1 MTGPRDI
8 RALRIHDRDDLR
20 LDQEPG
26 PAARPGEA
34 LVDVAFGGVCGSDLH
49 YWRDGAVGTSI
60 LRAPMIL
67 GHEVVGRVAVPAADG
82 SGPPAGQAV
91 AVHPARSCGHCPWCR
106 GGQPNLCPDTR
117 YLGSAAQFPHT
128 DGGFADQIAVPSA
141 RLIPLPDSLDL
152 RRASLAEPAG
162 IAWHALDRAEAV
174 GAPIAG
180 AHVLV
185 VGGGPIG
192 LLVAAVARYRGAAS
206 VTVADV
212 QDRPLAMARDL
223 GVDALHARDLPDGAD
238 LARSDNSKNRSGVA
252 SGRVADLTSDQA
264 DPDNSKNRSDHGATE
279 SGAAPASAHSAESDN
294 SKNRGEPGAAPARAS
309 GGRPLPSDSSK
320 NPAPQVVVES
330 SGTVPGLGSAIRA
343 ARPGG
348 TVVAVGQVPA
358 GDVSVPA
365 SLVVTRELTVTGSL
379 RLIEIESAVAFL
391 GDPRAV
397 VDPIVSDVFPA
408 GDAVAAFA
416 VAADPGRSS
425 KVLLDFSGGDN
436 P

>member
-1 MTGPRDI
+1 MTGPRDV
-8 RALRIHDRDDLR
+8 RALRIHGRDDLR
-20 LDQEPG
+20 LDREPA
-26 PAARPGEA
+26 PAAGPDEA

-49 YWRDGAVGTSI
+49 YWRDGAVGTSV

-206 VTVADV
+206 ITVADV
-212 QDRPLAMARDL
+212 QDHPLAVAREL
-223 GVDALHARDLPDGAD
+223 GFDALHARDLPDGAD
-238 LARSDNSKNRSGVA
+238 LARSDNSKTHRNAEVA
-252 SGRVADLTSDQA
+252 PGRVAHLASDQA
-264 DPDNSKNRSDHGATE
+264 GPDNSKNWPGHGAT
-279 SGAAPASAHSAESDN
+279 D
-294 SKNRGEPGAAPARAS
+294 PGAAPAH
-309 GGRPLPSDSSK
+309 PTQSDNSK
-320 NPAPQVVVES
+320 ISVPQIVVES
-330 SGTVPGLGSAIRA
+330 SGTVAGLGSAIRA

-358 GDVSVPA
+358 GDVGVPA
-365 SLVVTRELTVTGSL
+365 SLVVSRELTLTGSL

-408 GDAVAAFA
+408 ADAVAAFA

-425 KVLLDFSGGDN
+425 KVLLDFSAGDH

>member
-1 MTGPRDI
+1 VSGDLGGSAVTGSGEV
-8 RALRIHDRDDLR
+8 RALRIHGRDDLR
-20 LDQEPG
+20 LDQEPA
-26 PAARPGEA
+26 PVARSGEA

-49 YWRDGAVGTSI
+49 YWRDGAVGTSV

-106 GGQPNLCPDTR
+106 SGQPNLCPETR

-174 GAPIAG
+174 GTPVAG

-212 QDRPLAMARDL
+212 QDRPLAVARELGVEGVHVRDL
-223 GVDALHARDLPDGAD
+223 ADGAE
-238 LARSDNSKNRSGVA
+238 LAASPDNSKKQAEPGAQSDNSKIW
-252 SGRVADLTSDQA
+252 
-264 DPDNSKNRSDHGATE
+264 
-279 SGAAPASAHSAESDN
+279 APN
-294 SKNRGEPGAAPARAS
+294 
-309 GGRPLPSDSSK
+309 L
-320 NPAPQVVVES
+320 VVES
-330 SGTVPGLGSAIRA
+330 SGTVPGLASAIRA

-365 SLVVTRELTVTGSL
+365 SLVVSRELILTGSL

-391 GDPRAV
+391 ADPRAV

-408 GDAVAAFA
+408 AEAVAAFA
-416 VAADPGRSS
+416 VAGDAGRSS
-425 KVLLDFSGGDN
+425 KVLLDFTARDDA
-436 P
+436 

>member
-1 MTGPRDI
+1 LTGPRDI

-20 LDQEPG
+20 LDQEPA
-26 PAARPGEA
+26 PVARPGEA

-49 YWRDGAVGTSI
+49 YWRDGAVGTSV
-60 LRAPMIL
+60 LRSPMIL

-91 AVHPARSCGHCPWCR
+91 AVHPARSCGHCQWCA
-106 GGQPNLCPDTR
+106 GGQPNLCPETR

-128 DGGFADQIAVPSA
+128 DGGFADQIAVPA
-141 RLIPLPDSLDL
+141 GRLIPLPDSLDL

-162 IAWHALDRAEAV
+162 IAWHALDRAEAA
-174 GAPIAG
+174 GAAVAG

-192 LLVAAVARYRGAAS
+192 LLVAAVARYRGADS

-212 QDRPLAMARDL
+212 QDRPLAVARAL
-223 GVDALHARDLPDGAD
+223 GVDAVHARDVADGTE
-238 LARSDNSKNRSGVA
+238 LARSDNSKKWEGPGDA
-252 SGRVADLTSDQA
+252 STR
-264 DPDNSKNRSDHGATE
+264 
-279 SGAAPASAHSAESDN
+279 SDN
-294 SKNRGEPGAAPARAS
+294 SKSQAPGI
-309 GGRPLPSDSSK
+309 
-320 NPAPQVVVES
+320 VVES

-358 GDVSVPA
+358 GDIPVPA
-365 SLVVTRELTVTGSL
+365 SLVVTRELTLTGSL
-379 RLIEIESAVAFL
+379 RLIEIENAVAFL
-391 GDPRAV
+391 ADPRAV

-408 GDAVAAFA
+408 GQAAEAFA

-425 KVLLDFSGGDN
+425 KVLLDFTAGGTEGDTTR
-436 P
+436 

>member
-1 MTGPRDI
+1 MTGPHDI

-20 LDQEPG
+20 LDREPA
-26 PAARPGEA
+26 PVARSDEA

-49 YWRDGAVGTSI
+49 YWRDGAVGTSV

-82 SGPPAGQAV
+82 SGPVAGQAV
-91 AVHPARSCGHCPWCR
+91 AVHPARSCGHCPWCIS
-106 GGQPNLCPDTR
+106 GQPNLCPETR
-117 YLGSAAQFPHT
+117 YLGSAAQVPHT
-128 DGGFADQIAVPSA
+128 DGGFADQIAVPAA
-141 RLIPLPDSLDL
+141 RLIPLPDTLDL

-174 GAPIAG
+174 GTPIAG

-212 QDRPLAMARDL
+212 QDRPLAVAREL
-223 GVDALHARDLPDGAD
+223 GVDAVHARDLPDGAG
-238 LARSDNSKNRSGVA
+238 LAVSTRPASDSSAAGSDNSKNRAGSA
-252 SGRVADLTSDQA
+252 AA
-264 DPDNSKNRSDHGATE
+264 
-279 SGAAPASAHSAESDN
+279 AAPTAQSFPSDN
-294 SKNRGEPGAAPARAS
+294 SKSRVPGI
-309 GGRPLPSDSSK
+309 
-320 NPAPQVVVES
+320 VVES

-358 GDVSVPA
+358 GDVAVPA
-365 SLVVTRELTVTGSL
+365 SLVVTRELTLTGSL
-379 RLIEIESAVAFL
+379 RLIEIENAVAFL
-391 GDPRAV
+391 ADPRAV

-408 GDAVAAFA
+408 DQAAEAFA
-416 VAADPGRSS
+416 VAADPARSS
-425 KVLLDFSGGDN
+425 KVLLDFTQDTAGDAR
-436 P
+436 

>member
-1 MTGPRDI
+1 LTGPRDI

-20 LDQEPG
+20 LDQEPA
-26 PAARPGEA
+26 PVARPGEA

-49 YWRDGAVGTSI
+49 YWRDGAVGTSV
-60 LRAPMIL
+60 LRSPMIL

-91 AVHPARSCGHCPWCR
+91 AVHPARSCGHCQWCA
-106 GGQPNLCPDTR
+106 GGQPNLCPETR

-128 DGGFADQIAVPSA
+128 DGGFADQIAVPA
-141 RLIPLPDSLDL
+141 GRLIPLPDSLDL

-162 IAWHALDRAEAV
+162 IAWHALDRAEAA
-174 GAPIAG
+174 GAAVAG

-192 LLVAAVARYRGAAS
+192 LLVAAVARYRGADS

-212 QDRPLAMARDL
+212 QDRPLAVARAL
-223 GVDALHARDLPDGAD
+223 GVDAVHARDVADGTE
-238 LARSDNSKNRSGVA
+238 LARSDNSKKWEGPGDA
-252 SGRVADLTSDQA
+252 STR
-264 DPDNSKNRSDHGATE
+264 PDNSKSRV
-279 SGAAPASAHSAESDN
+279 
-294 SKNRGEPGAAPARAS
+294 PGI
-309 GGRPLPSDSSK
+309 
-320 NPAPQVVVES
+320 VVES

-358 GDVSVPA
+358 GDIPVPA
-365 SLVVTRELTVTGSL
+365 SLVVTRELTLTGSL
-379 RLIEIESAVAFL
+379 RLIEIENAVAFL
-391 GDPRAV
+391 ADPRAV

-408 GDAVAAFA
+408 GQAAEAFA

-425 KVLLDFSGGDN
+425 KVLLDFTAGGTEGDTTR
-436 P
+436 

>member
-1 MTGPRDI
+1 VTDQPDI
-8 RALRIHDRDDLR
+8 RALRIHGRDDLR
-20 LDQEPG
+20 LDRGPG
-26 PAARPGEA
+26 PAPAPDEA
-34 LVDVAFGGVCGSDLH
+34 VVEVAFGGVCGSDLH
-49 YWRDGAVGTSI
+49 YWRDGAVGTSV

-91 AVHPARSCGHCPWCR
+91 AVHPARSCGHCSWCLS
-106 GGQPNLCPDTR
+106 GQANLCPDTR

-128 DGGFADQIAVPSA
+128 DGGFADQIAVPAA
-141 RLIPLPDSLDL
+141 RLIPLPGSLDL

-180 AHVLV
+180 ADVLV

-212 QDRPLAMARDL
+212 QDRPLAVAREI
-223 GVDALHARDLPDGAD
+223 GVHAVHARDLPDGAEA
-238 LARSDNSKNRSGVA
+238 AR
-252 SGRVADLTSDQA
+252 
-264 DPDNSKNRSDHGATE
+264 PDNSKNLV
-279 SGAAPASAHSAESDN
+279 AP
-294 SKNRGEPGAAPARAS
+294 GI
-309 GGRPLPSDSSK
+309 
-320 NPAPQVVVES
+320 VVES

-358 GDVSVPA
+358 GDIAVPA
-365 SLVVTRELTVTGSL
+365 SLCVSRELTLTGSL
-379 RLIEIESAVAFL
+379 RLIEIEHSVAFL
-391 GDPRAV
+391 ADPRAV

-408 GDAVAAFA
+408 GQAIEAFA
-416 VAADPGRSS
+416 VAADSGRSS
-425 KVLLDFSGGDN
+425 KVLLDFSARAGD
-436 P
+436 PA

>member
-1 MTGPRDI
+1 LTGPRDI

-20 LDQEPG
+20 LDQEPA
-26 PAARPGEA
+26 PVARSDEA

-49 YWRDGAVGTSI
+49 YWRDGAVGTSV

-82 SGPPAGQAV
+82 SGPVAGQAV
-91 AVHPARSCGHCPWCR
+91 AVHPARSCGHCQWCVS
-106 GGQPNLCPDTR
+106 GQPNLCPETR

-128 DGGFADQIAVPSA
+128 DGGFADQIAVPAA
-141 RLIPLPDSLDL
+141 RLIPLPDTLDL

-174 GAPIAG
+174 GTPIAS

-212 QDRPLAMARDL
+212 QDRPLAVAREL
-223 GVDALHARDLPDGAD
+223 GVGAVHARDLANGAE
-238 LARSDNSKNRSGVA
+238 LAGSGNSKNGEGSGGGRDNSK
-252 SGRVADLTSDQA
+252 TQA
-264 DPDNSKNRSDHGATE
+264 
-279 SGAAPASAHSAESDN
+279 
-294 SKNRGEPGAAPARAS
+294 PGI
-309 GGRPLPSDSSK
+309 
-320 NPAPQVVVES
+320 VVES

-343 ARPGG
+343 TRPGG

-358 GDVSVPA
+358 GDIAVPA
-365 SLVVTRELTVTGSL
+365 SLVVTRELTLTGSL
-379 RLIEIESAVAFL
+379 RLIEIENAVVFL
-391 GDPRAV
+391 ADPDAV

-408 GDAVAAFA
+408 GQAAAAFA
-416 VAADPGRSS
+416 VAADPARSS
-425 KVLLDFSGGDN
+425 KVLLDFTQDAAR
-436 P
+436 

>member
-20 LDQEPG
+20 LDREPA
-26 PAARPGEA
+26 PVARPDEA

-49 YWRDGAVGTSI
+49 YWRDGAVGTSV

-82 SGPPAGQAV
+82 SGPVAGQAV

-106 GGQPNLCPDTR
+106 GGQPNLCPETR

-128 DGGFADQIAVPSA
+128 DGGFADQIAVPAA
-141 RLIPLPDSLDL
+141 RLIPLPDPLDL

-174 GAPIAG
+174 GTPIAG

-212 QDRPLAMARDL
+212 QDRPLAVAREL
-223 GVDALHARDLPDGAD
+223 GVNAVHARDLPDGAE
-238 LARSDNSKNRSGVA
+238 LAVSTRPASGSSATGFDNSKTPVPSGAGTLGAPTPPSDNSKTRESGATAVPTA
-252 SGRVADLTSDQA
+252 QSFPA
-264 DPDNSKNRSDHGATE
+264 DNSKSHG
-279 SGAAPASAHSAESDN
+279 
-294 SKNRGEPGAAPARAS
+294 PGI
-309 GGRPLPSDSSK
+309 
-320 NPAPQVVVES
+320 VVES
-330 SGTVPGLGSAIRA
+330 SGTVAGLGSAIRA

-358 GDVSVPA
+358 GDIAVPA
-365 SLVVTRELTVTGSL
+365 SLVVSRELTLTGSL

-391 GDPRAV
+391 ADPDAV
-397 VDPIVSDVFPA
+397 VDPIISDVFPA
-408 GDAVAAFA
+408 SQAAEAFA
-416 VAADPGRSS
+416 VAADAGRSS
-425 KVLLDFSGGDN
+425 KVLLDFTAGD
-436 P
+436 PE

>member
-1 MTGPRDI
+1 LTGPRDI

-20 LDQEPG
+20 LDQEPA
-26 PAARPGEA
+26 PVARSEEA

-49 YWRDGAVGTSI
+49 YWRDGAVGTSV

-82 SGPPAGQAV
+82 SGPVAGQAV
-91 AVHPARSCGHCPWCR
+91 AVHPARSCGHCQWCVS
-106 GGQPNLCPDTR
+106 GQPNLCPETR
-117 YLGSAAQFPHT
+117 YLGSAAQVPHT
-128 DGGFADQIAVPSA
+128 DGGFADQIAVPAA
-141 RLIPLPDSLDL
+141 RLIPLPDTLNL

-174 GAPIAG
+174 GTPIAG

-212 QDRPLAMARDL
+212 QDRPLAVAREL
-223 GVDALHARDLPDGAD
+223 GVAAVHARDLADGAE
-238 LARSDNSKNRSGVA
+238 LARSDNSKNGE
-252 SGRVADLTSDQA
+252 GF
-264 DPDNSKNRSDHGATE
+264 GAVP
-279 SGAAPASAHSAESDN
+279 APVSRTPQSDN
-294 SKNRGEPGAAPARAS
+294 SKTQAPG
-309 GGRPLPSDSSK
+309 
-320 NPAPQVVVES
+320 VVVES

-358 GDVSVPA
+358 GDVAVPA
-365 SLVVTRELTVTGSL
+365 SLVVTRELTLTGSL
-379 RLIEIESAVAFL
+379 RLIEIENAVTFL
-391 GDPRAV
+391 ADPRAV
-397 VDPIVSDVFPA
+397 VDPIVSDVYPA
-408 GDAVAAFA
+408 GQAAEAFA
-416 VAADPGRSS
+416 VAADPARSS
-425 KVLLDFSGGDN
+425 KVLLDFTQDTAGDAR
-436 P
+436 

>member
-1 MTGPRDI
+1 VTGPGDI

-20 LDQEPG
+20 LDREPA
-26 PAARPGEA
+26 PVARPDEA

-49 YWRDGAVGTSI
+49 YWRDGAVGTSV

-82 SGPPAGQAV
+82 SGPAAGQAV
-91 AVHPARSCGHCPWCR
+91 AIHPARSCGHCPWCR
-106 GGQPNLCPDTR
+106 GGQPNLCPETR

-141 RLIPLPDSLDL
+141 RLIPLPDPLDL

-174 GAPIAG
+174 GSALAG

-212 QDRPLAMARDL
+212 QDRPLAVAREL
-223 GVDALHARDLPDGAD
+223 GVKAVHARDLSDGAD
-238 LARSDNSKNRSGVA
+238 LGTSDNSKR
-252 SGRVADLTSDQA
+252 RV
-264 DPDNSKNRSDHGATE
+264 PDI
-279 SGAAPASAHSAESDN
+279 
-294 SKNRGEPGAAPARAS
+294 
-309 GGRPLPSDSSK
+309 
-320 NPAPQVVVES
+320 VVES

-358 GDVSVPA
+358 GDIAVPA
-365 SLVVTRELTVTGSL
+365 SLVVSRELILTGSL

-391 GDPRAV
+391 ADPDAV

-408 GDAVAAFA
+408 GAAVEAFA
-416 VAADPGRSS
+416 VAADPARSS
-425 KVLLDFSGGDN
+425 KVLLDFTADDGDGTR
-436 P
+436 